1 MFLSNYSMGALG
13 YAIPG
18 AIGAAVAC
26 PDHTIFALCGD
37 GSFHFVTGELETI
50 SRLGLDIKIILFNN
64 NVFGWIRGEMEHVYK
79 AKQFATEF
87 NQIDYSLIAKGFGI
101 TALDLQ
107 NPEKIPATLELA
119 LEKRGPVFI
128 RIPVLSQDKL
138 VSPIPRWIANAKEK
152 SLPYLY

>member
-1 MFLSNYSMGALG
+1 
-13 YAIPG
+13 
-18 AIGAAVAC
+18 
-26 PDHTIFALCGD
+26 
-37 GSFHFVTGELETI
+37 
-50 SRLGLDIKIILFNN
+50 
-64 NVFGWIRGEMEHVYK
+64 MEHVYK

-128 RIPVLSQDKL
+128 RIPVQIGRAH
-138 VSPIPRWIANAKEK
+138 V
-152 SLPYLY
+152 